1 MTTLATALPLAAAE
15 QPPAEPVLEF
25 DCVVTPQLV
34 VDLSSA
40 VPGRIARVLVGRGDP
55 VVAGQVLAELEA
67 SVEAAG
73 LAIARAR
80 AERDAE
86 VRLRRASLEFEE
98 RRGER
103 TEALFRQRVVSD
115 HAREEVERDRELS
128 TWQLRDAQEKQELA
142 ALEVER
148 AEALLRLRSIESPV
162 TGVVVQRLKSAGEY
176 VEEQAILR
184 IAQLD
189 PLRVEAILPMDLYG
203 VVRKGMT
210 ALVTPESV
218 SPVPR
223 KARVVVVDSIGDAAS
238 GTFGVALD
246 MPNPDRALP
255 AGLKCRVRF
264 DPHSV
269 PEPEPAA
276 PAQETA
282 EPDRSAPPANRVD
295 TVAPAGGKATVL
307 PEKAS
312 KGSKATREAARAT
325 AVKAGS
331 GASKSASGK
340 KTSRPAKGGTRRPGS
355 SARSKTTPRFGDP
368 RVAAHASG
376 ARSAAGSGWS
386 P

>member
-1 MTTLATALPLAAAE
+1 MTTRTVSPPRRSHTLAGALLAMTTLATSLPGLAAE
-15 QPPAEPVLEF
+15 PPPADPALEF

-40 VPGRIARVLVGRGDP
+40 VPGRLQRVLVGRGDA
-55 VVAGQVLAELEA
+55 VQAGQVLAELEA

-103 TEALFRQRVVSD
+103 TETLFKQRVVSS

-128 TWQLRDAQEKQELA
+128 GWQLRDAQEKQELA
-142 ALEVER
+142 ALEVDR
-148 AEALLRLRSIESPV
+148 AEALLRLRTIESPV

-176 VEEQAILR
+176 VEEQAIVR

-203 VVRKGMT
+203 VVRKGMV
-210 ALVTPESV
+210 AEVTPESV
-218 SPVPR
+218 STVAR
-223 KARVVVVDSIGDAAS
+223 KARVAVVDQVGDAAS

-246 MPNPDRALP
+246 MPNADRALP

-264 DPHSV
+264 DPHSA
-269 PEPEPAA
+269 PEPEPAV

-282 EPDRSAPPANRVD
+282 VPVTPQAPATQAATPA
-295 TVAPAGGKATVL
+295 VAPAGGEHAAA
-307 PEKAS
+307 PETGS
-312 KGSKATREAARAT
+312 RLSKAT
-325 AVKAGS
+325 S
-331 GASKSASGK
+331 GPTKVTVSKKVTASKTSSRASKPASAK
-340 KTSRPAKGGTRRPGS
+340 KTSVRKAPKTKVIARR
-355 SARSKTTPRFGDP
+355 
-368 RVAAHASG
+368 
-376 ARSAAGSGWS
+376 
-386 P
+386 